1 MLPPETRHE
10 ATSLTLRTLVFSGQE
25 RTTYDRGSEM
35 SAMGNFN
42 VAVEEAIMLALAEK
56 RGEPIDA
63 VLAYALETV
72 QKDYPFATE
81 QVIRKTYNEVMYD

>member
-1 MLPPETRHE
+1 
-10 ATSLTLRTLVFSGQE
+10 
-25 RTTYDRGSEM
+25 M

-42 VAVEEAIMLALAEK
+42 MAVEEAIIDALAQK
-56 RGEPIDA
+56 KGEPIDA

-72 QKDYPFATE
+72 KKEYPFANE